1 MTEPTLYPESGF
13 LRLRLDLAYDGT
25 NFSGWGKQPD
35 RRTVQEEVEKAIATV
50 TQSKIDSIVA
60 GRTDAGVHAKQYF
73 FHVDLENSEDLIVF
87 VFKLNR
93 MLPESI
99 FIKEM
104 KSVESDL
111 HARFAAKKRTYRY
124 FIHPQKDPFKE
135 ELSWYFPQKIDVDQ
149 MNKAANFL
157 LGEKDFCSFAKVH
170 TDVKTTICSVYSA
183 KWHTDTNG
191 LYFEISANRFLRN
204 MVRAIVGTLLEVGA
218 GKIPPEEIQTIL
230 SAKNRQEAAV
240 SVPAHGLFLWEILY

>member
-1 MTEPTLYPESGF
+1 MTRYFFEISYKGKN
-13 LRLRLDLAYDGT
+13 YH
-25 NFSGWGKQPD
+25 GWQ
-35 RRTVQEEVEKAIATV
+35 RQANSVSVQETIESCF
-50 TQSKIDSIVA
+50 SKLYSNKDIGIVGC

-73 FHVDLENSEDLIVF
+73 FHVDLENSEDPIVF

-135 ELSWYFPQKIDVDQ
+135 ELSWSFPQKIDVDQ

-204 MVRAIVGTLLEVGA
+204 MVRAIVGTLLDVGFEKTSLAQLSSIINSKDRSNA
-218 GKIPPEEIQTIL
+218 GS
-230 SAKNRQEAAV
+230 SAPARGLYLTKV
-240 SVPAHGLFLWEILY
+240 SYPQDVFIS

>member
-1 MTEPTLYPESGF
+1 MTRYFFEISYNGKN
-13 LRLRLDLAYDGT
+13 YH
-25 NFSGWGKQPD
+25 GWQ
-35 RRTVQEEVEKAIATV
+35 RQANSVSVQETIESCF
-50 TQSKIDSIVA
+50 SKLYSNKDIGIIGC

-73 FHVDLENSEDLIVF
+73 FHVDLENSEDPIVF

-149 MNKAANFL
+149 MNNAANFL

-183 KWHTDTNG
+183 KWHTDANG

-218 GKIPPEEIQTIL
+218 GKIHPEEIQTIL

>member
-1 MTEPTLYPESGF
+1 MKRYFFKIS
-13 LRLRLDLAYDGT
+13 YDGT
-25 NFSGWGKQPD
+25 SYFGWQKQPKQISI
-35 RRTVQEEVEKAIATV
+35 QETIEKDL
-50 TQSKIDSIVA
+50 SKIHSLKEMSIVGC

-73 FHVDLENSEDLIVF
+73 FHVDLENSEDPLVF
-87 VFKLNR
+87 VLKLNR
-93 MLPESI
+93 MLPENI

-111 HARFAAKKRTYRY
+111 HARFSAKKRTYRY
-124 FIHPQKDPFKE
+124 YLHHQKDPFKE
-135 ELSWYFPQKIDVDQ
+135 ELSWYFPQKIDIDQ
-149 MNKAANFL
+149 MNKAANFF

-170 TDVKTTICSVYSA
+170 TDVKTTICTVYSA
-183 KWHTDTNG
+183 KWHTEENG

-218 GKIPPEEIQTIL
+218 GKIPLEEIQTIL